1 LRAIRRQIFPIALV
15 LTLLT
20 MIFLTWVGEPLTT
33 QVAPNGIVSYEFAGN
48 VNRAG
53 EILNSWGEAGR
64 LHAAFSLGLDFLFIV
79 AYAITIG
86 LACAWAGEILSKRRW
101 PLARVGLL
109 MAWGVCLAGVLDG
122 IENVSLVVMLLVNVS
137 SPWPQLAAAC
147 AAVKFLLIALAL
159 LYAAYGGLAW
169 VSGLKRTN

>member
-1 LRAIRRQIFPIALV
+1 MGAIRRQIFPIALV

-20 MIFLTWVGEPLTT
+20 MVVLTWVGEPLTT
-33 QVAPNGIVSYEFAGN
+33 PVAPNGIVSYEFAGS
-48 VNRAG
+48 VSRAR
-53 EILNSWGEAGR
+53 EILNSWGETGR

-79 AYAITIG
+79 AYGITIG

-101 PLARVGLL
+101 PLSGAGLPL
-109 MAWGVCLAGVLDG
+109 AWGVCLAGVLDG
-122 IENVSLVVMLLVNVS
+122 IENVSLTVMLLVNVS

-147 AAVKFLLIALAL
+147 ATVKFLLIAFAL
-159 LYAAYGGLAW
+159 LYVAYGGLAW

>member
-1 LRAIRRQIFPIALV
+1 MGAIRRQIFPIALV
-15 LTLLT
+15 LTLLI
-20 MIFLTWVGEPLTT
+20 MVVLTWVGEPLTT
-33 QVAPNGIVSYEFAGN
+33 QVAPNGIVSYEFAGS
-48 VNRAG
+48 VSRAG

-79 AYAITIG
+79 AYATTIG
-86 LACAWAGEILSKRRW
+86 LACVWAGEILNKRRW
-101 PLARVGLL
+101 PLSGVGLL
-109 MAWGVCLAGVLDG
+109 LAWGVCLAGVLDG
-122 IENVSLVVMLLVNVS
+122 IENVSLVVMLLVSVS

-147 AAVKFLLIALAL
+147 AAVKFLLVALAL

>member
-1 LRAIRRQIFPIALV
+1 MGAIRRQIFPIALV
-15 LTLLT
+15 LTLLI
-20 MIFLTWVGEPLTT
+20 MVVLTWVGEPLTT
-33 QVAPNGIVSYEFAGN
+33 LVAPNGIVSYEFAGS
-48 VNRAG
+48 VSRAG

-79 AYAITIG
+79 AYATTIG
-86 LACAWAGEILSKRRW
+86 LACVWAGEILNKRRW
-101 PLARVGLL
+101 PLSGVGLL
-109 MAWGVCLAGVLDG
+109 LAWGVCLAGVLDG
-122 IENVSLVVMLLVNVS
+122 IENVSLVVMLLVSVS

-147 AAVKFLLIALAL
+147 AAVKFLLVALAL

>member
-1 LRAIRRQIFPIALV
+1 MAAIRRQIFPIALV

-20 MIFLTWVGEPLTT
+20 MVVLTWVGEPLTT
-33 QVAPNGIVSYEFAGN
+33 SVAPNGIVSYEFAGS
-48 VNRAG
+48 VSRAR

-64 LHAAFSLGLDFLFIV
+64 LHAAFSLGLDYLFIV
-79 AYAITIG
+79 AYVTTIG
-86 LACAWAGEILSKRRW
+86 LACAWAGEILIKRRW
-101 PLARVGLL
+101 PLARVGLPL
-109 MAWGVCLAGVLDG
+109 AWGVCLAGVLDG
-122 IENVSLVVMLLVNVS
+122 IENISLAVMLLVNVS

-169 VSGLKRTN
+169 VSGLKRSN